1 MTRSAWWLREL
12 SAQGAPGDPTVIPAG
27 QGVVDLTQE
36 ISVREVMLRMQTEYL
51 DTMERHSRIGV
62 DA

>member
-1 MTRSAWWLREL
+1 MTRSAWSLQEL
-12 SAQGAPGDPTVIPAG
+12 SAQGAAGDPTLLPAG

-36 ISVREVMLRMQTEYL
+36 TSVREVMLRMQTEYL
-51 DTMERHSRIGV
+51 DPMDRHSRIGA